1 MEKIAGLLPTMDN
14 FLIISHVSADGDTL
28 GSGVALSLALK
39 RLGKQCWNGLDG
51 KVPAKYDIITQ
62 GIAFLTPEEAAEKEF
77 GCIIAI
83 DCGDLARL
91 GGFQRL
97 FRGHACTVNIDHHGT
112 NEGYAKYNYVESCG
126 ATGMLIYRLISMLG
140 IEPDG
145 AMADA
150 LYAAISTDTGN
161 FTYSNTDAAALDAAA
176 RLRQA
181 GADIPRLAERIY
193 RRRSLGAT
201 RLIGLACQRIR
212 LFDEGRIGMTYVLMR
227 DYKATGAQKE
237 DCDELI
243 NYVREI
249 DTVEIGFFLRQIGAK
264 DFKVSLRSCQYA
276 DVAQAAKELNGGGHR
291 MAAGG
296 RVEAESL
303 DAAVEIVLSAVRKQ
317 L

>member
-1 MEKIAGLLPTMDN
+1 
-14 FLIISHVSADGDTL
+14 
-28 GSGVALSLALK
+28 
-39 RLGKQCWNGLDG
+39 
-51 KVPAKYDIITQ
+51 
-62 GIAFLTPEEAAEKEF
+62 
-77 GCIIAI
+77 
-83 DCGDLARL
+83 
-91 GGFQRL
+91 
-97 FRGHACTVNIDHHGT
+97 
-112 NEGYAKYNYVESCG
+112 
-126 ATGMLIYRLISMLG
+126 
-140 IEPDG
+140 
-145 AMADA
+145 
-150 LYAAISTDTGN
+150 
-161 FTYSNTDAAALDAAA
+161 
-176 RLRQA
+176 
-181 GADIPRLAERIY
+181 
-193 RRRSLGAT
+193 
-201 RLIGLACQRIR
+201 
-212 LFDEGRIGMTYVLMR
+212 MTYVLMR